1 MMRIEFLEAA
11 VIDIAE
17 AVAFYNLSQE
27 NLGYEFIDEVKRT
40 LNRIIDFPEAWPHI
54 SKRTRR
60 CQTNR
65 FPYGVIY
72 KINSETLLIVS
83 LMHLHSE
90 PSKWKKRISRKKG

>member
-11 VIDIAE
+11 EIDLAE
-17 AVAFYNLSQE
+17 TVAYYNMTQD
-27 NLGYEFIDEVKRT
+27 NLGYEFLDEFKRT
-40 LNRIIDFPEAWPHI
+40 LIRIIDFPDAWPTV

-72 KINSETLLIVS
+72 RSKPLLRFVARRS
-83 LMHLHSE
+83 
-90 PSKWKKRISRKKG
+90 

>member
-11 VIDIAE
+11 EFDLAE
-17 AVAFYNLSQE
+17 TVAYYNMAQG
-27 NLGYEFIDEVKRT
+27 NLGYEFLDEFKRT
-40 LNRIIDFPEAWPHI
+40 LIRIIDFPDAWPTV

-72 KINSETLLIVS
+72 RSNAEVLLVIAV
-83 LMHLHSE
+83 MHLHSE
-90 PSKWKKRISRKKG
+90 PEKWKKRIKPG